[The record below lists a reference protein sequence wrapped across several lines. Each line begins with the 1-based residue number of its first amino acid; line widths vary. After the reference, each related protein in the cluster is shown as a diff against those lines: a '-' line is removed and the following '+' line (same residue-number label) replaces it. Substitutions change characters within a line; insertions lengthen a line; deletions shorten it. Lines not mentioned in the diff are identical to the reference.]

1 MFREHWR
8 EPAFW
13 KWWWSN
19 RVPPELRAGSIVA
32 LLGLVLGGGLFLAA
46 LTTTHDPGAR
56 AAAVLETTEVK
67 VVTIHER
74 GHVVSKLVP
83 VVKRVVLRPSTAF
96 ETQTALQTRY
106 VTSPGHVQVVDK
118 PVVKYVPVVR
128 KRVITVGGKTRTVG
142 VTVRVP
148 TTRFVTQTNQVT
160 NLQTVTNTQVTTVRD
175 RVTQTQTVHD
185 TQTQTVTNTVTNTQ
199 TDTVTQTVTST
210 ETVTEPAVT
219 VTVTTPGLP

>member
-8 EPAFW
+8 ELAFW
-13 KWWWSN
+13 KWWWNN
-19 RVPPELRAGSIVA
+19 RVPPELRAGAIVA
-32 LLGLVLGGGLFLAA
+32 LLGLVLGGGLFVAA
-46 LTTTHDPGAR
+46 LTTRHDPGAR
-56 AAAVLETTEVK
+56 AAAQIETTEVK
-67 VVTIHER
+67 VVTIRER

-83 VVKRVVLRPSTAF
+83 VVKRVTLRPSTAY

-118 PVVKYVPVVR
+118 PVVRYVPVVK
-128 KRVITVGGKTRTVG
+128 KRVVTVGGKTHTVG

-160 NLQTVTNTQVTTVRD
+160 NLQTVTNATTVHD

-185 TQTQTVTNTVTNTQ
+185 THTVTNTQTVTNTVTNTQ
-199 TDTVTQTVTST
+199 TETQVQTVTLPP
-210 ETVTEPAVT
+210 VTITQIVT
-219 VTVTTPGLP
+219 VTVPLP